1 MTTIYLVRHAQAEG
15 NLYRR
20 FHGHYNTELTATGRQ
35 QLPYVSRL
43 FADIPLTAV
52 YSSDLTRARRTA
64 EAIAAPKGLFVQTDP
79 RFREREA
86 GNWDNVPFGELEQ
99 FQSEAYAQMKRD
111 PRLWTPPAGESWQA
125 CTDRFL
131 DGLAELTARHPSETI
146 AVTSHSL
153 ALKDLMLRLFPEAQ
167 LAYCD
172 NTAVSCIEYED
183 GQYRLRFANDSSHV
197 PEHLSTYASQRVMR
211 EHPELHYNL
220 WYRSALEEPE
230 LYIQYRREA
239 WELIYGN
246 LDGFDGPGFWSTALK
261 NSENDPNALVF
272 AMSGDRIA
280 GILELS
286 VNGYVAVNAG
296 YIPFIYLREPWR
308 HKGLGV
314 QLLGHAV
321 QYFQTLGR
329 TKLQLRVA
337 QSNTPAIGFY
347 EKYGF
352 RRISA
357 SGFRH
362 RLLLMEK
369 EI

>member
-35 QLPYVSRL
+35 QLPFLSRR
-43 FADIPLTAV
+43 FEGIPLAAV

-64 EAIAAPKGLFVQTDP
+64 EAIAIPKGLFVQTDP

-86 GNWDNVPFGELEQ
+86 GDWDNVPFGELEQ
-99 FQSEAYAQMKRD
+99 FQSDAYAEMKQD
-111 PRLWTPPAGESWQA
+111 PRRWTPPGGESWQD

-131 DGLAELTARHPSETI
+131 DGLAELTARHPGETI
-146 AVTSHSL
+146 AVVSHSL
-153 ALKDLMLRLFPEAQ
+153 ALKDLMLRLFPAVP
-167 LAYCD
+167 LPYCD
-172 NTAVSCIEYED
+172 NTAVSCIEYGD
-183 GQYRLRFANDSSHV
+183 GRYRLRFVNDSSHV
-197 PEHLSTYASQRVMR
+197 PETLSTYAGQRVMR

-239 WELIYGN
+239 WELIYGD
-246 LDGFDGPGFWSTALK
+246 LQGFDGPGFWATALK
-261 NSENDPNALVF
+261 NCERDPNALVF

-280 GILELS
+280 GILELNI
-286 VNGYVAVNAG
+286 NGYAAAGAG

-308 HKGLGV
+308 HRGLGV
-314 QLLGHAV
+314 QLLGYAV
-321 QYFQTLGR
+321 LYFQSLGR

-337 QSNTPAIGFY
+337 PGNDSAIRFY

-352 RRISA
+352 RRIA
-357 SGFRH
+357 VSGLRH
-362 RLLLMEK
+362 RLWLMEK

>member
-1 MTTIYLVRHAQAEG
+1 
-15 NLYRR
+15 
-20 FHGHYNTELTATGRQ
+20 
-35 QLPYVSRL
+35 
-43 FADIPLTAV
+43 
-52 YSSDLTRARRTA
+52 
-64 EAIAAPKGLFVQTDP
+64 
-79 RFREREA
+79 
-86 GNWDNVPFGELEQ
+86 
-99 FQSEAYAQMKRD
+99 
-111 PRLWTPPAGESWQA
+111 
-125 CTDRFL
+125 
-131 DGLAELTARHPSETI
+131 
-146 AVTSHSL
+146 
-153 ALKDLMLRLFPEAQ
+153 
-167 LAYCD
+167 
-172 NTAVSCIEYED
+172 
-183 GQYRLRFANDSSHV
+183 
-197 PEHLSTYASQRVMR
+197 
-211 EHPELHYNL
+211 
-220 WYRSALEEPE
+220 
-230 LYIQYRREA
+230 
-239 WELIYGN
+239 
-246 LDGFDGPGFWSTALK
+246 
-261 NSENDPNALVF
+261 
-272 AMSGDRIA
+272 MSGDRIA

>member
-20 FHGHYNTELTATGRQ
+20 FHGHFNTTLTATGQQ
-35 QLPYVSRL
+35 QLPYLSRR
-43 FADIPLTAV
+43 FADIPLSAV

-64 EAIAAPKGLFVQTDP
+64 EAIAAPKGLFVQTDA

-86 GNWDNVPFGELEQ
+86 GQWDNVPFGELEQ
-99 FQSEAYAQMKRD
+99 FQSEQYALMKRD
-111 PRLWTPPAGESWQA
+111 PRLWTPPGGESWQQ

-131 DGLAELTARHPSETI
+131 EGLAELTARHPGETI

-153 ALKDLMLRLFPEAQ
+153 ALKDLMLRLFPETE

-172 NTAVSCIEYED
+172 NTAVSCVEYED

-197 PEHLSTYASQRVMR
+197 PEALSTYASQRVMR

-230 LYIQYRREA
+230 LYIRFRREA
-239 WELIYGN
+239 WELIYGDLN
-246 LDGFDGPGFWSTALK
+246 GFDGPGFWSTALK
-261 NSENDPNALVF
+261 NSENDPNALVL

-286 VNGYVAVNAG
+286 VNGYAAVNAG

-308 HKGLGV
+308 NKGLGV
-314 QLLGHAV
+314 QLLGYAV
-321 QYFQTLGR
+321 LYFQAMGR

-337 QSNTPAIGFY
+337 QSNSAAIRFY

-369 EI
+369 DI